1 MYFLT
6 QNAKSRGKS
15 TEKTLDYNTEGRHIV
30 NSISFLNVYRQ
41 QGYSDGWKNPIA

>member
-30 NSISFLNVYRQ
+30 NSISFLKMYTDSKDIQ
-41 QGYSDGWKNPIA
+41 MGGKTQ